1 MQQNPRLCHFFVLF
15 HAFFILVT
23 HNAYSTHSA
32 TLTAD
37 SLVMY
42 SVALC
47 Q

>member
-37 SLVMY
+37 SFVMY
-42 SVALC
+42 SGALG